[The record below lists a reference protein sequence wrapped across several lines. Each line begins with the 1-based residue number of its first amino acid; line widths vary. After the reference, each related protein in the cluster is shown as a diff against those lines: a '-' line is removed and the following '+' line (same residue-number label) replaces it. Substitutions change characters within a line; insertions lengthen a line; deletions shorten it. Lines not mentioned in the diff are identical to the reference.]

1 MSQPHETL
9 QRRDPDALPSLAS
22 PREASLGELR
32 RRDFLHDVRLLAVMR
47 ALHRRRWMIAGTL
60 AAFIAVALAY
70 NKLAAPVFEARAR
83 LLIEPESAQVT
94 LFRPLVAEDQ
104 GRADYFVTQME
115 VLRSRALAK
124 QTLEQLNRLST
135 DAKRQS
141 AQLAGFMGGLTVS
154 PVRTVS
160 GESRVVS
167 VTFRSSDPQTAA
179 LYANRLAQAYV
190 DQNLDVRREGSRQ
203 ASRWLNE
210 RLAEL
215 RLQVNK
221 SQQAMQQYREKA
233 SDAVALEDPQNIA

>member
-1 MSQPHETL
+1 M
-9 QRRDPDALPSLAS
+9 
-22 PREASLGELR
+22 
-32 RRDFLHDVRLLAVMR
+32 
-47 ALHRRRWMIAGTL
+47 
-60 AAFIAVALAY
+60 
-70 NKLAAPVFEARAR
+70 
-83 LLIEPESAQVT
+83 T
-94 LFRPLVAEDQ
+94 LFRPLFAEDQ

-124 QTLEQLNRLST
+124 QTLEQLDRLST

-141 AQLAGFMGGLTVS
+141 AQIDGFMAGLTVS

-167 VTFRSSDPQTAA
+167 VTFRSSYPQASA

-203 ASRWLNE
+203 ASKWLNE

-233 SDAVALEDPQNIA
+233 SDAVALEDRAGALDYAGLEARVGEIAHWLAGQGLSPGDRVATWLPKTRTACLMPLAVLAGRRFGGALASGGG